1 MKTFLA
7 FKNYDFS
14 TPALIPDYSES
25 WYVALG
31 QTRSLGRLGVPVY
44 GSGKSRGLP
53 SEFSRYLRKF
63 FYLEPAQFNTEEQT
77 LNSLIVI
84 SQIIGRKPVLL
95 ISLDPF
101 AKFAAKHKDILDN
114 HFIMPRLDAN
124 VVEGLCDKKR
134 THVMALENG
143 LPTVKT
149 GFPESI
155 EDVNKFSREAIFPVI
170 MKATDWSNFEKRPP
184 NILSLLKSPDELIR
198 EYRQVSRQ
206 TECPNVILQ
215 EYIHGDGS
223 QEWIFHGYF
232 DAQSRCLLSF
242 TGKKLRQVPIFG
254 GITSLG
260 MCSNN
265 EQLKSMSINF
275 LRAIGYSGIVDI
287 DYIYDDRD
295 GLYKVLDVN
304 PRIGA
309 NFRIFV
315 GENGLDVARAMY
327 IDLTGQPVP
336 QDNQVEGHK
345 WIVED
350 RDLLSVITAHR
361 NGSLGLRDWVKSLRG
376 VKEGAWFALDDPLPF
391 FKQGFHHLSQI
402 IKGIRS

>member
-1 MKTFLA
+1 MKTSSSF
-7 FKNYDFS
+7 NDYDFS
-14 TPALIPDYSES
+14 TPVFIPDYSES

-44 GSGKSRGLP
+44 GSGKSSRLP
-53 SEFSRYLRKF
+53 SEYSRYLRKF
-63 FYLEPAQFNTEEQT
+63 FFLEPAQFNTEEQT

-101 AKFAAKHKDILDN
+101 AKFAAKHKDILGN
-114 HFIMPRLDAN
+114 HFIIPRLDPN
-124 VVEGLCDKKR
+124 VIEGLCDKKR

-184 NILSLLKSPDELIR
+184 NLLTLLKSSEELIR
-198 EYRQVSRQ
+198 EYKQISTQV
-206 TECPNVILQ
+206 ECPNVILQ
-215 EYIHGDGS
+215 EYIHGQGS

-254 GITSLG
+254 GVTSLG

-275 LRAIGYSGIVDI
+275 LRAIRYSGIVDI

-315 GENGLDVARAMY
+315 GANGLDVARAMY
-327 IDLTGQPVP
+327 LDLTAQPLP
-336 QDNQVEGHK
+336 QDYQIEGRK

-350 RDLLSVITAHR
+350 RDMLSSYAGYR
-361 NGSLGLRDWVKSLRG
+361 QGALGLRDWVKSLRG